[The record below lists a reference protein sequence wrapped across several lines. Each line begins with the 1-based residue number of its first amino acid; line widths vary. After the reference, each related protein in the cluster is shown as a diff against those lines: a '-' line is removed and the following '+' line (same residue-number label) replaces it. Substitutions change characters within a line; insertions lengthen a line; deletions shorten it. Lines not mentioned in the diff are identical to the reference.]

1 MVFTSISFIYYFLPL
16 LLICYFVVPKKF
28 RNIILLMF
36 SVLFYF
42 YGEPKYILLML
53 IEVLI
58 SYVVG
63 LLIDK
68 YKSKNILI
76 IGIFIHVLLFGIFK
90 YFNFV
95 IINVNNL
102 FHSNLNLLNVV
113 LPIGISFYTFQII
126 SYEIDVYNKKVN
138 VQSNILKYFLY
149 VFLFP
154 QLIAGPIVRY
164 QDVNNEIDNR
174 NVTFEMFANGL
185 RRFIIGLSKKVI
197 IANNLGELCNIYLNL
212 GDKSV
217 LFTWIFA
224 ISYMLQIYF
233 DFSGYSDIAIGLGKM
248 LGFNFPENFNYPYMA
263 KSITDFWRRWHM
275 TLSSWFRDYVY
286 IPLGGNKKGVLKQI
300 RNILIVWSLT
310 GLWHGASWNFIVWG
324 LYFGILLILEKFILK
339 KYFSNVPKF
348 IKCIYTLFLVMIS
361 FVIFQGD
368 NLSNDFNIIKGLFG
382 LNGEL
387 FINNVTLYYLK
398 GYVLFIVLGV
408 IGSTNYVKNL
418 VIKISNGKGK
428 KIINIL
434 EPIYLLI
441 LLIIVTMY
449 LIDSSYNPFLYF
461 RF

>member
-1 MVFTSISFIYYFLPL
+1 MVFTSFSFIYYFLPL

-348 IKCIYTLFLVMIS
+348 IKGIYTLFLVMIS

-368 NLSNDFNIIKGLFG
+368 SLSSAFNIIKGLFG

-408 IGSTNYVKNL
+408 ISSTNYVKNL

>member
-1 MVFTSISFIYYFLPL
+1 M
-16 LLICYFVVPKKF
+16 
-28 RNIILLMF
+28 
-36 SVLFYF
+36 
-42 YGEPKYILLML
+42 
-53 IEVLI
+53 
-58 SYVVG
+58 
-63 LLIDK
+63 
-68 YKSKNILI
+68 
-76 IGIFIHVLLFGIFK
+76 
-90 YFNFV
+90 
-95 IINVNNL
+95 
-102 FHSNLNLLNVV
+102 NLLNVV

-149 VFLFP
+149 VFLFS

-310 GLWHGASWNFIVWG
+310 DYGMVLV
-324 LYFGILLILEKFILK
+324 GILLFGDYILE
-339 KYFSNVPKF
+339 Y
-348 IKCIYTLFLVMIS
+348 C
-361 FVIFQGD
+361 
-368 NLSNDFNIIKGLFG
+368 
-382 LNGEL
+382 
-387 FINNVTLYYLK
+387 
-398 GYVLFIVLGV
+398 
-408 IGSTNYVKNL
+408 
-418 VIKISNGKGK
+418 
-428 KIINIL
+428 
-434 EPIYLLI
+434 
-441 LLIIVTMY
+441 
-449 LIDSSYNPFLYF
+449 
-461 RF
+461 

>member
-1 MVFTSISFIYYFLPL
+1 
-16 LLICYFVVPKKF
+16 
-28 RNIILLMF
+28 MF

-102 FHSNLNLLNVV
+102 FHSNLNLLNVI

-185 RRFIIGLSKKVI
+185 RRFIVGLSKKVI

-212 GDKSV
+212 GDKSI

-348 IKCIYTLFLVMIS
+348 IKGIYTLFLVMIS